1 MARNQ
6 QNRTLN
12 AIFNLP
18 LLVSLLCLLQAFS
31 PARLHS
37 QQLGTGPVAGSGSV
51 ADGQRLFA
59 TNCAACHG
67 LDARGGEHAPD
78 IATRREAQQ
87 SSDETLLHIVQNGVA
102 GTGMPAFSTLGISEV
117 QGLIRYLRTLQGQ
130 TLPVKL
136 PGNPEVGK
144 GLFYGKAGCSACH
157 MANGEGGFIGP
168 DLSSYTGARSVDD
181 VRVAITDPDRNL
193 DPRKRPII
201 VTTKNGKKRTGLAR
215 NEDNFSL
222 QVQALDGTLHLFSKS
237 ELRSIEYQ
245 PHSLMPG
252 DYGSKLS
259 RQELDD
265 IVNFVLS
272 VGRTD
277 NKRPARRD

>member
-1 MARNQ
+1 MLIRNLFICPCRLYICTRLRLLMARNQ
-6 QNRTLN
+6 QNRTSN

-18 LLVSLLCLLQAFS
+18 CWYPCFVSCRHFRLRVCTHSNWELDRWREVAVSL
-31 PARLHS
+31 
-37 QQLGTGPVAGSGSV
+37 T
-51 ADGQRLFA
+51 GQRIFA

-136 PGNPEVGK
+136 PGDPEVGK

-157 MANGEGGFIGP
+157 MANGKEG
-168 DLSSYTGARSVDD
+168 SSVLIY
-181 VRVAITDPDRNL
+181 
-193 DPRKRPII
+193 
-201 VTTKNGKKRTGLAR
+201 
-215 NEDNFSL
+215 
-222 QVQALDGTLHLFSKS
+222 QV
-237 ELRSIEYQ
+237 I
-245 PHSLMPG
+245 
-252 DYGSKLS
+252 
-259 RQELDD
+259 
-265 IVNFVLS
+265 
-272 VGRTD
+272 
-277 NKRPARRD
+277 PARGRWTIFALLLQIQTGILTLESDPLS

>member
-1 MARNQ
+1 M
-6 QNRTLN
+6 
-12 AIFNLP
+12 IFEPEGETAP
-18 LLVSLLCLLQAFS
+18 LSF
-31 PARLHS
+31 
-37 QQLGTGPVAGSGSV
+37 
-51 ADGQRLFA
+51 
-59 TNCAACHG
+59 
-67 LDARGGEHAPD
+67 
-78 IATRREAQQ
+78 RE
-87 SSDETLLHIVQNGVA
+87 I
-102 GTGMPAFSTLGISEV
+102 
-117 QGLIRYLRTLQGQ
+117 
-130 TLPVKL
+130 
-136 PGNPEVGK
+136 PGVGK
-144 GLFYGKAGCSACH
+144 DFLWRPDVGVSH
-157 MANGEGGFIGP
+157 GERIRRVHRS
-168 DLSSYTGARSVDD
+168 LSIKLYRRASVDD